1 MSAPTAK
8 AKPKLASAGGGAT
21 SPADEPVL
29 HVYDGIEELDN
40 QLPRWW
46 VWTFLGSVIFATGY
60 WLYYH
65 GFDQGQLP
73 SEEYAAQQAVE
84 LAAEAER
91 LKKSGEITPELLMTL
106 AKDPGTIAQGKATYD
121 TVCVSCHAE
130 GGKGNIGPNLTD
142 DAWLHGGDPVAVYK
156 IVNEGFLAKQMPAWG
171 KQLGEE
177 KTRSVVAYVLTIKN
191 TNVPGGKAP
200 QGDKAP

>member
-1 MSAPTAK
+1 MSAAK
-8 AKPKLASAGGGAT
+8 AKDKPQARSVGAAAAT
-21 SPADEPVL
+21 PEEPIL

-60 WLYYH
+60 WIYYH
-65 GFDQGQLP
+65 NFDKGLLP
-73 SEEYAAQQAVE
+73 SEEYAKQKAVE

-91 LKKSGEITPELLMTL
+91 LKKSGEVTPELLSTL
-106 AKDPGTIAQGKATYD
+106 SKDPKTVAQGKESFD
-121 TVCVSCHAE
+121 QVCVTCHAE

-142 DAWLHGGDPVAVYK
+142 GSWLHGGDPVAIYK

-177 KTRSVVAYVLTIKN
+177 KTRAVVAYVLTIKN

-200 QGDKAP
+200 QGEPSP